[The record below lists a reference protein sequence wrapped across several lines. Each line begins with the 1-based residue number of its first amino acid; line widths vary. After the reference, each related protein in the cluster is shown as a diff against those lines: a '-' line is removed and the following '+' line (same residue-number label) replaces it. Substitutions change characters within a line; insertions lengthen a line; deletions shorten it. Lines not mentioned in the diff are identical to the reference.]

1 MKFNINGP
9 LFKIE
14 TNDNFYTKKI
24 EKNKLFDQ
32 VLSNFGINTKY
43 SIYFINKKSKASKIY
58 FVKNKKNIFVLRSS
72 ASQDSQYLKS
82 QCKVVASLKKNFFFN
97 ILKGK
102 YGYTFKAK
110 NFYFI
115 LYKKVNG
122 KIFNGKVNH
131 LNEIFYNIVK
141 LHKNLKK
148 KNIFDSNL
156 QIKKYKIRKI
166 QNHGMLLTKKN
177 FLNKIFSKKMIGKQT
192 KELVTNNKFYIKNCI
207 NNIIKLKLEKK
218 NLQIVH
224 GDLNHSN
231 IIVSKKRV
239 RFIDLEDL
247 IIDNFKIALAHGI
260 FKVLRHVVF
269 KNKNKLHYVNN
280 YCINLCNNLIKKN
293 IFSSHNEIFNFCT
306 LRILSDISFIINS
319 IYRGEKEYLYD
330 FEKRILNLIE
340 LRYIFKLHELKS

>member
-14 TNDNFYTKKI
+14 TNDSFPVKKI
-24 EKNKLFDQ
+24 KKNKQFDL

-43 SIYFINKKSKASKIY
+43 FIYLVNKKAKTSKIY
-58 FVKNKKNIFVLRSS
+58 FVKNEKNFFVLRSS
-72 ASQDSQYLKS
+72 TSQDSKYLKS
-82 QCKVVASLKKNFFFN
+82 QCKIASREKKDFFFN

-110 NFYFI
+110 NLHYF

-122 KIFNGKVNH
+122 KIFDGKVNH

-148 KNIFDSNL
+148 NNIFDSNL
-156 QIKKYKIRKI
+156 QIKKYKIKKI
-166 QNHGMLLTKKN
+166 QNRGMLLTKKN
-177 FLNKIFSKKMIGKQT
+177 FLNKIFSKNMIGKKT
-192 KELVTNNKFYIKNCI
+192 KEIIIKNKFYIKNCI

-231 IIVSKKRV
+231 IIVSKKSV

-247 IIDNFKIALAHGI
+247 IVDNFKIAISTGI
-260 FKVLRHVVF
+260 FKILRHVVF
-269 KNKNKLHYVNN
+269 KNKNKLYYVNN
-280 YCINLCNNLIKKN
+280 YCINLCNSLIKKN
-293 IFSSHNEIFNFCT
+293 IFNSRSEIFDHSA
-306 LRILSDISFIINS
+306 LMILSDISLIINS
-319 IYRGEKEYLYD
+319 IYRGEKKYLYD
-330 FEKRILNLIE
+330 LEKKFLNLIE
-340 LRYIFKLHELKS
+340 LRYIFKLNELKS